1 MARLAG
7 WHIHREPSNTLIRY
21 TWWRYCTEGWHILL
35 LLHPPSLPR
44 WALDRICGHQVSG
57 TRVFIHFS
65 SPHLF
70 YTALAP
76 GTENCLICSSKF
88 GGERAQMLVVWG
100 QRVPLGACSCRS
112 PPPESCHT
120 QRLPMPI
127 TPYLANNLR
136 PPAPS
141 NHRHCLCRISN
152 IKELFLLPKHQEL
165 PEVMCSALCKN

>member
-1 MARLAG
+1 MV
-7 WHIHREPSNTLIRY
+7 
-21 TWWRYCTEGWHILL
+21 RYCTEGWHILL

-70 YTALAP
+70 YTALAS

-88 GGERAQMLVVWG
+88 GGEGAQMLVVWG

-112 PPPESCHT
+112 
-120 QRLPMPI
+120 Q
-127 TPYLANNLR
+127 
-136 PPAPS
+136 
-141 NHRHCLCRISN
+141 
-152 IKELFLLPKHQEL
+152 LLPSHVTLSACQCLLL
-165 PEVMCSALCKN
+165 PIWQTTSGLLPHLTTSTVFVGSQKSNCCSFCRNTKNFPK